1 MAPVPPLAPDFDVPA
16 VALGRAR
23 AVRLALFDVDGVL
36 TDGRVLLGAADE
48 YKAFDVKDGHGLR
61 MLADQGLATGILT
74 GRTSG
79 AVARRAEELGIRHVH
94 QGCGDKLAACRRLL
108 GELGL
113 EPGQV
118 AYMGD
123 DVVDLPLL
131 LHVGLALAPR
141 DAHPLVRRHAHW
153 VAPSAGGRGAARE
166 ACELLLHAQGRYAAA
181 LGRYLAPPDGSAG

>member
-1 MAPVPPLAPDFDVPA
+1 MAPVPLLVPEFDVPA
-16 VALGRAR
+16 PVLARAR
-23 AVRLALFDVDGVL
+23 AVRLVLFDVDGVL
-36 TDGRVLLGAADE
+36 TDGRVILGAGDE
-48 YKAFDVKDGHGLR
+48 YKAFDIKDGLGLR
-61 MLADQGLATGILT
+61 MLADQGFETGILT

-79 AVARRAEELGIRHVH
+79 AVARRAGELDIRHVQ

-108 GELGL
+108 GQLGL
-113 EPGQV
+113 ASEHV

-131 LHVGLALAPR
+131 LHVGLALAPG

-166 ACELLLHAQGRYAAA
+166 ACELLLHAQERYVAA
-181 LGRYLAPPDGSAG
+181 LSRYLAAGDGDAH